1 VTSQDVT
8 ISRPIGRESSAM
20 SVLHIACAVLVPLL
34 WGAQYAVIKVGLA
47 VFPPLFFAGL
57 RFAVIALLL
66 IPLVG
71 GLKKR
76 DIGPVL
82 LISIFMGGVNFGGA
96 FIGLTHSPAGIAG
109 IANQLWTPFT
119 LLLAWPILGERP
131 SLRAILGVALAFGG
145 LVLSVADPTTAAAP
159 IVPTLFVIGSAV
171 GLASGN
177 VLTKRL
183 GPFDPLKLFAWM
195 SLFTAAQLLLLS
207 LFLESGQVDA
217 IVRATSSQWI
227 AFGFTVFF
235 GGITAFGIWFWLI
248 ARFSIARVAPY
259 ALLQSFFSIAAGVVF
274 QDEPLTAAL
283 VAGAVICVAGVTLSQ
298 LSLPQSFIR
307 KVRAK

>member
-1 VTSQDVT
+1 
-8 ISRPIGRESSAM
+8 M

-71 GLKKR
+71 GLQKR

-96 FIGLTHSPAGIAG
+96 FIGLIHSPAGIAG

-119 LLLAWPILGERP
+119 LLLAWPLLGERP
-131 SLRAILGVALAFGG
+131 SFRAIFGMALAFGG
-145 LVLSVADPTTAAAP
+145 LALSVADPTAAAP
-159 IVPTLFVIGSAV
+159 IVPTLLVIGSAV

-177 VLTKRL
+177 VLTKRF

-195 SLFTAAQLLLLS
+195 SLFTASQLLLLS
-207 LFLESGQVDA
+207 LLLESGQVDA
-217 IVRATSSQWI
+217 IVRATSAQWT

-283 VAGAVICVAGVTLSQ
+283 VAGAVICVAGVAFTQ
-298 LSLPQSFIR
+298 LSLPQSFLKKIR
-307 KVRAK
+307 GK